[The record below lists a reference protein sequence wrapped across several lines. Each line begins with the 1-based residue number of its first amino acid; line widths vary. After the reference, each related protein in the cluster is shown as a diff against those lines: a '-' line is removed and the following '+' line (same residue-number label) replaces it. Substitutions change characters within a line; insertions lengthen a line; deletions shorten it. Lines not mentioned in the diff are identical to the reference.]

1 MWSLDGNHKALL
13 VLVGAAIRVV
23 RLSGACL
30 VVVPDWQI
38 LEVFVRYVG
47 VRSIIGVREH
57 ILLLLFQLID

>member
-1 MWSLDGNHKALL
+1 MWSLDDNHKALL

-47 VRSIIGVREH
+47 VRSIIGV
-57 ILLLLFQLID
+57 